1 MSGNVDKEKDIP
13 WYKHPTV
20 IAALITA
27 IVTIMVALV
36 VNQQSPT
43 TSGEGINMTPIP
55 TGQQVNTPTQS
66 IMVIQTNVAPA
77 DTSNPLPSSGKLPL
91 IDWGLMKANFVIENE
106 KLGKAISTDIMGS
119 ASEYDSLDFIV
130 TAKKNF
136 YNSIAF
142 QAQFFDENG
151 IKIYF
156 SIVKFDPEPMQWQQ
170 GDKSK
175 GHIMLPDKETY
186 EKVREIKISTFY

>member
-1 MSGNVDKEKDIP
+1 MSENEEKDIP

-27 IVTIMVALV
+27 IGTIIVALM
-36 VNQQSPT
+36 VNQQSQPN
-43 TSGEGINMTPIP
+43 GVDINMTQIQ
-55 TGQQVNTPTQS
+55 TVQTMNTPTQS
-66 IMVIQTNVAPA
+66 TIVIQTNVAPT
-77 DTSNPLPSSGKLPL
+77 DTSNPLPSSGKLPM
-91 IDWGLMKANFVIENE
+91 IDWGIMKANFVIEDE
-106 KLGKAISTDIMGS
+106 KLGKAISTDMMGA
-119 ASEYDSLDFIV
+119 ASEYNSLDFIV
-130 TAKKNF
+130 TAKNTF

-151 IKIYF
+151 IKIFF

-170 GDKSK
+170 GDKSR